1 KEIEKKLQERYVKK
15 IGDVFAF
22 KVKDGPGVSEAL
34 WVVDAKNGKDSVV
47 SDAGKK
53 ADCTI
58 SMSDS
63 DLLEL
68 MTGQLNP
75 QKAFFQGKLKITG
88 NMGMS
93 YSAQNLQL
101 TAGKA
106 KL

>member
-1 KEIEKKLQERYVKK
+1 MGFPQETRKERYVKK
-15 IGDVFAF
+15 IGGVFAF
-22 KVKDGPGVSEAL
+22 KVKDGPGGSEAL

-75 QKAFFQGKLKITG
+75 QKVQFNDGLFLVVC
-88 NMGMS
+88 
-93 YSAQNLQL
+93 
-101 TAGKA
+101 
-106 KL
+106 

>member
-1 KEIEKKLQERYVKK
+1 MGFPQETSSRIAQRLQISRCLQ
-15 IGDVFAF
+15 GDREEATG
-22 KVKDGPGVSEAL
+22 VKDGPGGSEAL

-75 QKAFFQGKLKITG
+75 QKVQFNDGLFLVVC
-88 NMGMS
+88 
-93 YSAQNLQL
+93 
-101 TAGKA
+101 
-106 KL
+106 